1 MPTFFVI
8 GAAKCGTTSLHRYL
22 DLHPEISMS
31 RDKEPRYF
39 CRNQVPAGL
48 RAVRSR
54 DEYLRQF
61 EAGTSHR
68 GESSVQYAEYP
79 RYQGIPERIHEEV
92 PDAKLIYLV
101 RDPVE
106 RIASHHVQMYAS
118 SERSNPVRS
127 AGLDLRQAIGDFSD
141 PANPYLCLGLYMTQ
155 IRQFLEFFPPES
167 LTVVESDRLRDDR
180 ADTLGSIFEFLGVE
194 AGYWHPGME
203 REANEA
209 GSAARKSD
217 LYLRLA
223 DTRAL
228 RRALDLAPRRWRG
241 SLVGLAQRPF
251 SQPVPK
257 PALDPKLRARLED
270 YYREDAAALREFTG
284 LPLTEWSI

>member
-39 CRNQVPAGL
+39 CRDQVPPGL

-61 EAGTSHR
+61 DKGTTHR

-79 RYQGIPERIHEEV
+79 RYRGVPERIHQEV

-106 RIASHHVQMYAS
+106 RIPSHHLQMYAS
-118 SERSNPVRS
+118 SERSNRVRS
-127 AGLDLRQAIGDFSD
+127 AGLDLEQAIGDFSD
-141 PANPYLCLGLYMTQ
+141 PTNPYLCLGLYMAQ

-167 LTVVESDRLRDDR
+167 LLVVESDRLMSDR
-180 ADTLGSIFEFLGVE
+180 RETLASIFEFLSVDPGF
-194 AGYWHPGME
+194 WHPQM
-203 REANEA
+203 
-209 GSAARKSD
+209 AARANAADAAEQKSEF
-217 LYLRLA
+217 YLRLA
-223 DTRAL
+223 NSAAL
-228 RRALDLAPRRWRG
+228 RRVLALAPKRWRDP
-241 SLVGLAQRPF
+241 LVTLARRPF
-251 SQPVPK
+251 STPVARPD
-257 PALDPKLRARLED
+257 LDPRLRARLED

-284 LPLTEWSI
+284 LELEGWSI